1 MNRRNVG
8 PGTCV
13 NRYRTALVTFAMLNL
28 IYAIALCAFFLFVLV
43 LPRRRRIVPPPP
55 PHDGD
60 DDGGEPHDPGLPDL
74 DLPPGISRPINDW
87 EPGYNNRRVG
97 V

>member
-1 MNRRNVG
+1 MFS
-8 PGTCV
+8 
-13 NRYRTALVTFAMLNL
+13 LV
-28 IYAIALCAFFLFVLV
+28 YAAALCAFFLFVLL
-43 LPRRRRIVPPPP
+43 LPKRRRRLLPPPP
-55 PHDGD
+55 PSDGD

-87 EPGYNNRRVG
+87 EPDYNRRRVE